1 MVSKMF
7 VVFYTLCRI
16 SMAAA
21 FAQNGQIGLM
31 RPLDDNHAL
40 ATDSSDWKFHRN
52 IKELTLARRNPGTLL
67 SFGGEIREQIRYF
80 DHINFGDVDSGIS
93 DHDFYLQQ
101 RYLLHADLRV
111 NKSLRFFIQF
121 NSCHATGKNV
131 IVPQVDRD
139 DLGVMQAFADLE
151 IHIPFPLH
159 VRVGRQ
165 EFMYGLERFL
175 ALRDGPTIRQ
185 TFDGARLTLGL
196 KKATGDL
203 FLVVP
208 VSYQFGVFDNT
219 WRENEYVLATYWTMP
234 LKKSNILDLYFFSS
248 QVKDAI
254 YAHETADENRQS
266 LGFRLSKSKGSFG
279 YDAEFTY
286 QFGKH
291 GGNDIHAWHLSSQFV
306 YRWQTLSW
314 KPRLMIREAL
324 FSGDRKPD
332 DGIINTFRPVTAKP
346 PVYDL
351 VPIGPANLV
360 LISPET
366 EIFLHRTLSLTLR
379 YFWVWRLSE
388 NDGLYSPDMRKMTRE
403 NDLPDN
409 DLGKVYTTGFAI
421 DLLYVPNKHINIL
434 AYGGLFKPGD
444 YIRSTGQGENV
455 EAGSLKITYKF

>member
-1 MVSKMF
+1 MYSEKLLAF
-7 VVFYTLCRI
+7 VTWCWF

-21 FAQNGQIGLM
+21 LAQNTPIGPL

-40 ATDSSDWKFHRN
+40 AADSSDWRFHRI
-52 IKELTLARRNPGTLL
+52 IKELTPARRNPGTLL

-80 DHINFGDVDSGIS
+80 NHINFGDVDSGIK
-93 DHDFYLQQ
+93 DHDVYLQQ
-101 RYLLHADLRV
+101 RFLLHANLRI
-111 NKSLRFFIQF
+111 NKTLRFFVQF
-121 NSCHATGKNV
+121 NSCHATGKDI

-139 DLGVMQAFADLE
+139 DLGVMQAFGDLE
-151 IHIPFPLH
+151 VTIPFPL
-159 VRVGRQ
+159 RLRLGRQ

-196 KKATGDL
+196 KKATGDF

-234 LKKSNILDLYFFSS
+234 VKENNFMDLYFFSS
-248 QVKDAI
+248 QVKEAI
-254 YAHETADENRQS
+254 YAHDTADENRQS
-266 LGFRLSKSKGSFG
+266 LGFRLRKSTGAFG

-291 GGNDIHAWHLSSQFV
+291 GSNDIHAWHLSSQFA
-306 YRWQTLSW
+306 YRWQSFSW
-314 KPRLMIREAL
+314 KPRLMIRQAF
-324 FSGDRKPD
+324 FSGDRKPG

-351 VPIGPANLV
+351 VPLGPANLAM
-360 LISPET
+360 ISPEA
-366 EIFLHRTLSLTLR
+366 EILLHKTFMLTLR

-388 NDGLYSPDMRKMTRE
+388 NDGLYPPDMRKMSRDLVSPGGNQGSTDTRGIAL
-403 NDLPDN
+403 DIS
-409 DLGKVYTTGFAI
+409 YT
-421 DLLYVPNKHINIL
+421 PNKHFNVL
-434 AYGGLFKPGD
+434 LYGGLFLPGD
-444 YIRSTGQGENV
+444 YIRSTGEGKNV
-455 EAGSLKITYKF
+455 EACSLKITYKF